1 MTEVSTLSAKAGPVT
16 GSRRQIL
23 YWCMYDW
30 ANSAYGA
37 VVLSFVFAPY
47 FLSRVAD
54 DPVHGQAKWGFA
66 ISISAICVAILSP
79 MLGALADQSGR
90 RRTWLAVCSLVA
102 IVATGAMWWVLPEPS
117 SLTLALVLLA
127 VSNAGFELGYVFYNA
142 LLTDVAPDEKR
153 GRVSG
158 MGWAAGY
165 FGGLASLALVYVLLV
180 IPDPPLLGLDPAQ
193 AEPSR
198 LSSPVSAL
206 WFLVFGAPLVLLGPK
221 ERPSPERAATIVRKG
236 LADIWQTI
244 RKLPKTPSI
253 AWLLLAHMFF
263 ADGVNSIFIFGP
275 LVAKGAFGFSDTQML
290 FFGVSIYVAA
300 GTGAIVFGWIDD
312 WIGAKPVVMVSI
324 VALAAVSLS
333 IAFLDTQ
340 RAFWI
345 ASCILGVFFGP
356 VQASGRS
363 LMSRLAPPDMVTK
376 YFGLYALAGRATGP
390 LGSALVGWVTLATQD
405 QKAGIAVVAVSFV
418 LGFLFMLPVHEPR
431 KQKA

>member
-1 MTEVSTLSAKAGPVT
+1 MDKAGR
-16 GSRRQIL
+16 RRQVL

-47 FLSRVAD
+47 FLARVAE
-54 DPVHGQAKWGFA
+54 DPVHGQAQWGFA

-79 MLGALADQSGR
+79 MLGALADQGGR
-90 RRTWLAVCSLVA
+90 RRTWLAVCTLAA
-102 IVATGAMWWVLPEPS
+102 IVATTAMWWVRPDPS
-117 SLTLALVLLA
+117 SLTFALTLLV

-142 LLTDVAPDEKR
+142 LLTDVAPDELR

-165 FGGLASLALVYVLLV
+165 FGGLASLALVYLMLV
-180 IPDPPLLGLDPAQ
+180 IPDPPLFGLDPAQ
-193 AEPSR
+193 AQPAR

-206 WFLVFGAPLVLLGPK
+206 WFLVFSAPLILFGPK
-221 ERPSPERAATIVRKG
+221 ERPSPESAATIVRKG
-236 LADIWQTI
+236 LADIWQTV
-244 RKLPKTPSI
+244 RQLPTTPSI

-263 ADGVNSIFIFGP
+263 ADGVSSIFIFGP

-300 GTGAIVFGWIDD
+300 GTGAFIFGWIDD

-324 VALAAVSLS
+324 VALAVVSVS
-333 IAFLDTQ
+333 IVLLDSQ

-345 ASCILGVFFGP
+345 ASCILGIFFGP

-363 LMSRLAPPDMVTK
+363 LMSRLAPPDKVAK

-390 LGSALVGWVTLATQD
+390 LGAAMIGWVTLATQN

-418 LGFLFMLPVHEPR
+418 LGFLFMLPVREPR